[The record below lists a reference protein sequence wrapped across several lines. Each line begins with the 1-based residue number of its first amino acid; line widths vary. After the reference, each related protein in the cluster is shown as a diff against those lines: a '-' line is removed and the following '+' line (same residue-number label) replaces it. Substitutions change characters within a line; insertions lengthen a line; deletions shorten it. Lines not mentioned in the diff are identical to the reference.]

1 MGFSGTTSFWPRRRG
16 GVACALACVQACV
29 LLILAACRVGAAEC
43 AGPADLEAGIRARA
57 TAEGYS
63 QLGRWFADRKQFGC
77 AADAFSAAF
86 KMEPN
91 SASVTYL
98 WGVSLYSAGRS
109 EEAVSALRR
118 AEELD
123 PGNVHVHL
131 ALGEALDTGKNT
143 DEAES
148 EWRAALT
155 LDPGSTAALDHLAQD
170 LIAQQDYRGVVAL
183 LDGPARGAAGSTPNR
198 SAVECLDLGIALAG
212 TGRFE
217 DAAVVL
223 RKGMDAFPDSMP
235 VADELATVLMFL
247 ARADDAYAV
256 LERALERHPDD
267 EATQLLYMRILVAR
281 NSDKAQALGQKL
293 LAEYPEQ
300 WEVLYLNG
308 LMELHEGDAKTARA
322 HLERSI
328 ALNPGDGEGY
338 AALGNTLAQLGD
350 LAGARRS
357 LEKAIATGDREP
369 EVEFDL
375 ARVLERLGLTAE
387 AQSALGVYQQ
397 MKKAQTDRAQAAGEV
412 ESGDQAIAA
421 GDPARAAALY
431 RQAAGTDPE
440 EALIFYKLGMAL
452 DKTKDVDGEKTA
464 LEEAI
469 RLKPDFAEAQ
479 NQMGYLAVRA
489 GDAAGAEGYLRAAV
503 KASPSFVVAWVNLAA
518 ALTAEGKWADAREAL
533 KSAQALD
540 PSNASARQLGQLL
553 AQEPAQEPVQ

>member
-1 MGFSGTTSFWPRRRG
+1 MSFSRTASFGPWRRG
-16 GVACALACVQACV
+16 GVACVLACI
-29 LLILAACRVGAAEC
+29 LLILAACRAGAAEC
-43 AGPADLEAGIRARA
+43 AGPADLEAGIRAKP

-77 AADAFSAAF
+77 AADAFAAAF
-86 KMEPN
+86 RIEPK
-91 SASVTYL
+91 SASLAYL

-109 EEAVSALRR
+109 EEAAGALRR

-123 PGNVHVHL
+123 PGNSHVHL
-131 ALGEALDTGKNT
+131 ALGEALDGLKRPV
-143 DEAES
+143 EAEG
-148 EWRAALT
+148 EWRTALA

-183 LDGPARGAAGSTPNR
+183 LDGPGSGATGPARNR
-198 SAVECLDLGIALAG
+198 PAVECLDLGIALAG

-217 DAAVVL
+217 DAAVAL
-223 RKGMDAFPDSMP
+223 RKGMDLYPDSMP

-267 EATQLLYMRILVAR
+267 EATQLLYLRILVAR
-281 NSDKAQALGQKL
+281 NSDKAQTLGRKL
-293 LAEYPEQ
+293 LAQYPEQ

-308 LMELHEGDAKTARA
+308 LMELHDGDAKTARA

-328 ALNPGDGEGY
+328 ALNPGDAEVF

-357 LEKAIATGDREP
+357 LEKAIAAGDREP

-397 MKKAQTDRAQAAGEV
+397 MKKAQTDRAQAAGEA

-421 GDPARAAALY
+421 GDAARAAALY
-431 RQAAGTDPE
+431 RQAAGIDPD

-452 DKTKDVDGEKTA
+452 DKNKDVDGEKTA

-469 RLKPDFAEAQ
+469 RLKPDFAEAE

-518 ALTAEGKWADAREAL
+518 ALTAEGKWADAKEAL
-533 KSAQALD
+533 KSALALD
-540 PSNASARQLGQLL
+540 PNNASARQLGQLL
-553 AQEPAQEPVQ
+553 AQEPVQ